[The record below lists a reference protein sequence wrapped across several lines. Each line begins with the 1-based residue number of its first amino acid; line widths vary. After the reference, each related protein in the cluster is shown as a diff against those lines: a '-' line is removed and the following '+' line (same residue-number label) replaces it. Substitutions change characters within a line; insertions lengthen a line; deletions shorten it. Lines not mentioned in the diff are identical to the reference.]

1 MSISIIDATGARQE
15 IDLDVSIYKE
25 AADKRLTVPQ
35 LLDAKFPTDANAYGS
50 TFEQVMAAS
59 GLYLKGDRKA
69 GIIKATIGEILEP
82 QGGIGA
88 GVVTR
93 DATPM
98 SRLIFP
104 AVVEQ
109 AMENKLREDTD
120 SDVAIFNSMVALSDD
135 IDGDQYQQ
143 PLLDFAVPEAARSQ
157 PISQLSE
164 PATMMTL
171 KVSEVSRTI
180 PSFALGMVIS
190 EKAFKAATIDFVAL
204 SLARQAEV
212 EQAKLIDS
220 YLNSMIAGDVD
231 FGMAALSS
239 VKANTFDS
247 AIVANGTITHKAW
260 IKWLRRNSRIRKID
274 WVICDVDTY
283 LAIEG
288 RAGKPTVGNDDPN
301 SPRIDALLNAK
312 NVRIGN
318 VNVFLVES
326 GVLPANAIIGLDSR
340 YAIRKVRNLNAN
352 YRAQEQLVMR
362 RGEALRW
369 DWSEMCYRMFDQGWD
384 YLSLTI

>member
-1 MSISIIDATGARQE
+1 MSISIIDAAGARQE

-35 LLDAKFPTDANAYGS
+35 LLDAKFPTDASAYGS

-82 QGGIGA
+82 QNGIGA

-247 AIVANGTITHKAW
+247 TIVANGTITHKAW

-288 RAGKPTVGNDDPN
+288 RAGKPTVNNDDPN

>member
-1 MSISIIDATGARQE
+1 MSISIIDAAGARQE

-35 LLDAKFPTDANAYGS
+35 LLDAKFPTDASVYGS

-288 RAGKPTVGNDDPN
+288 RAGKPTVNNDDPN

>member
-1 MSISIIDATGARQE
+1 MSISIIDAAGARQE

-35 LLDAKFPTDANAYGS
+35 LLDAKFPTDASAYGS

-69 GIIKATIGEILEP
+69 GIIKATLGEILEP
-82 QGGIGA
+82 QNGIGA

-288 RAGKPTVGNDDPN
+288 RAGKPTTNNDDPN

>member
-1 MSISIIDATGARQE
+1 MSISIIDAAGARQE

-25 AADKRLTVPQ
+25 AADKRLSVPQ
-35 LLDAKFPTDANAYGS
+35 LLSAKYPTDANTYGS

-59 GLYLKGDRKA
+59 GLFLKGDRKS
-69 GIIKATIGEILEP
+69 GIIKATLGEILEP

-180 PSFALGMVIS
+180 PSFALGMVVS

-204 SLARQAEV
+204 SLARQAEI

-231 FGMAALSS
+231 FGMTALPS

-247 AIVANGTITHKAW
+247 SIVANGAITHRAW
-260 IKWLRRNSRIRKID
+260 IKWLRRNSRVRKID

-288 RAGKPTVGNDDPN
+288 RAGKPTVNSDDPN

>member
-1 MSISIIDATGARQE
+1 MSISIIDAAGARQE

-35 LLDAKFPTDANAYGS
+35 LLDAKFPTDASAYGS

-69 GIIKATIGEILEP
+69 GIIKATLGEILEP
-82 QGGIGA
+82 QNGIGA

-109 AMENKLREDTD
+109 AMENKLREDID

-231 FGMAALSS
+231 FGMTALPS

-247 AIVANGTITHKAW
+247 TIAANGTITHKAW

-288 RAGKPTVGNDDPN
+288 RGGKPTVNNDDPN

>member
-231 FGMAALSS
+231 FGMTALSS

-247 AIVANGTITHKAW
+247 TIAANGTITHKAW

-288 RAGKPTVGNDDPN
+288 RAGKPTVNNDDPN

>member
-35 LLDAKFPTDANAYGS
+35 LLDAKFPTDASVYGS

-288 RAGKPTVGNDDPN
+288 RAGKPTVNNDDPN

>member
-25 AADKRLTVPQ
+25 AADSRLTVPQ
-35 LLDAKFPTDANAYGS
+35 LLDAKFPTDASVYGS

-231 FGMAALSS
+231 FGMTALSS

-247 AIVANGTITHKAW
+247 TIAANGTITHKAW

-288 RAGKPTVGNDDPN
+288 RVGKPTVNNDDPN